1 MGSIRIDV
9 YDRSEYDIWFAA
21 APYTASAKPAKT
33 LKAWAQE
40 QGADITYNL
49 AWFNMV
55 GKGNDQYGVIKGRT
69 LQDLRCN
76 GVMCGYGGTAERL
89 TLDSGNYVSGVKVA
103 IKDCV
108 VQKGLTTSRVNACSR
123 NMCGMLAD
131 GRYIHVQ
138 SSDGCTEDEVARYV
152 NGKYTVALLLV
163 QDAGGST
170 GMYRAADGYLFAPE
184 REGTNGRPVCSVVC
198 IKAKNK
204 KQEGNKV
211 SKKVFIGVGHG
222 GSDPGAS
229 ANGLV
234 EKTVNLTMAQ
244 ALRDELVRHGVEV
257 KMSREKDEN
266 DTVAQEVDE
275 CNAYGPDLAVEVHNN
290 AGGGKGFEAYIYP
303 GSATGRKMAENIE
316 AEVKAIGQTSRGVK
330 TSTGFMWVR
339 STKAPS
345 VLLEGFFV
353 DGADYTKFDT
363 VAEQRAMGVA
373 YAKGVLKTLGIA
385 YITPAE
391 EGAAVEKLQDAMEK
405 VQKAAGLDNDTM
417 GYLLAY
423 EYGAEMI
430 YKLAAAVK

>member
-1 MGSIRIDV
+1 MSVRIDV

-21 APYTASAKPAKT
+21 APYTAAVKPAKT

-40 QGADITYNL
+40 QGADIVYNL
-49 AWFNMV
+49 ALFNMT
-55 GKGNDQYGVIKGRT
+55 GNGNDQYGVIKGRT
-69 LQDLRCN
+69 LQYLRCK
-76 GVMCGYGGTAERL
+76 GVDCGYGGTAECL
-89 TLDSGNYVSGVKVA
+89 TLDDGNVVSGAKLA
-103 IKDCV
+103 IRNCV
-108 VQKGLTTSRVNACSR
+108 VQALDKTIRRSR

-138 SSDGCTEDEVARYV
+138 SSDGCTEDEVARDV

-170 GMYRAADGYLFAPE
+170 GMYRASDGYLFAPE

-198 IKAKNK
+198 IKVKNK

-244 ALRDELVRHGVEV
+244 ALRDELMRHGVEV

-266 DTVAQEVDE
+266 DTVAQEVAE

-316 AEVKAIGQTSRGVK
+316 AEVKAIGQSSRGIK

-363 VAEQRAMGVA
+363 IAEQRAMGVA

-391 EGAAVEKLQDAMEK
+391 EGAAVEKLQDAMDK

-423 EYGAEMI
+423 EYGAELI